1 MDWRVVSM
9 GPFFMWALYA
19 VFGSLANKAHGENV
33 TMVFEAGAMVLVA
46 GVALIMAGLGDF
58 GRVTTSSM
66 TYAVIMGLMSALGV
80 LVQFY
85 AFRIAPV
92 DQQGTVAMLGGMY
105 PILAVILFY
114 GMYVA
119 GISGGS
125 VLVSR
130 QWLGVVFGAIA
141 LWLVSGK

>member
-1 MDWRVVSM
+1 MDWRVVSI
-9 GPFFMWALYA
+9 GPLFMWALYV
-19 VFGSLANKAHGENV
+19 VFGSLANKAHGEKV
-33 TMVFEAGAMVLVA
+33 TMAVEAGAMVLVA
-46 GVALIMAGLGDF
+46 GAVLLTAGLGDF
-58 GRVTTSSM
+58 RRVTTVSM
-66 TYAVIMGLMSALGV
+66 AHAVIMGLMSALGV

-105 PILAVILFY
+105 PILAVVLFY

-119 GISGGS
+119 GINGGS
-125 VLVSR
+125 ALAPR
-130 QWLGVVFGAIA
+130 QWLGVVFGVVA